1 MIKYFFVSIFTD
13 QSLNEYLWIVGGQN
27 QDNVK
32 LNTSEFVYL
41 NKKSVEGPTL
51 NLEFLF
57 GHCMVKLND
66 SAIFIIGGDNGKITS
81 SEGFLPTADFQTWI
95 VDPTNEFKFTEGPK
109 LNEVRYDSACGK
121 YEDSGKTKLIV
132 AGGYRYGNGEM
143 YSVETLDPSSPNNV
157 WQYGKEIF

>member
-1 MIKYFFVSIFTD
+1 M
-13 QSLNEYLWIVGGQN
+13 NEYLWIVGGEN

-66 SAIFIIGGDNGKITS
+66 SAIFIIGGDNGNWRN
-81 SEGFLPTADFQTWI
+81 EDFQSWI
-95 VDPTNEFKFTEGPK
+95 VDPTNGFKFTEGPK

-121 YEDSGKTKLIV
+121 YKDSGKTKLIV
-132 AGGYRYGNGEM
+132 AGGYRYGTGEM
-143 YSVETLDPSSPNNV
+143 NSVETLDPSSPNNV

>member
-1 MIKYFFVSIFTD
+1 MVKYFFVFTFTD
-13 QSLNEYLWIVGGQN
+13 QSLNEYLWIVGGKN
-27 QDNVK
+27 QDNVR

-51 NLEFLF
+51 NLEFLI

-66 SAIFIIGGDNGKITS
+66 SAIFIIGGDNGKRTIL
-81 SEGFLPTADFQTWI
+81 EGTLGNFQTWI
-95 VDPTNEFKFTEGPK
+95 VDPTNGFKFTEGPK
-109 LNEVRYDSACGK
+109 LNEMRYDSACGK

-132 AGGYRYGNGEM
+132 AGGYRYGTGEM